1 MFRHLLAIAGL
12 AVCGVAVAGPS
23 PQNSTFQVTANV
35 PGSCVIDSTTNI
47 TFVDYDPTSA
57 NATNAL
63 DAAGSVSVRC
73 TKGIAA
79 TVTLDQ
85 GSNPGT
91 ASTCAN
97 PLRQM
102 ASGTERLRYDIYSD
116 SARTVAW
123 GCDAANSRGFTS
135 TSAATPETLQTFGR
149 IPAGQDVPSGNYS
162 DVVTVAVTF

>member
-12 AVCGVAVAGPS
+12 AACGVAVAAP
-23 PQNSTFQVTANV
+23 PQFNVTANV
-35 PGSCVIDSTTNI
+35 PGTCVIDSTTDI
-47 TFVDYDPTSA
+47 TFADYDPTSA

-63 DAAGSVSVRC
+63 DAAGSVNVRC

-85 GSNPGT
+85 GSNADA

-102 ASGTERLRYDIYSD
+102 ANGTERLRYDIYAD
-116 SARTVAW
+116 SARTLAW
-123 GCDAANSRGFTS
+123 GCDAANSQDFTS
-135 TSAATPETLQTFGR
+135 TSAAAPKTLATFGR
-149 IPAGQDVPSGNYS
+149 IPAGQDVPSGSYS
-162 DVVTVAVTF
+162 DTVTVVVIF